1 MAADRAG
8 DRVVPTYNEVTN
20 LEDVV
25 HRIRESVP
33 DLDVLVV
40 DDASPDG
47 TGELADKLSEADPHV
62 RVLHRLG
69 KQGLGVA
76 YLDGFGWAISH
87 GYDVLVQMDA
97 DGSHQPEQLPSL
109 LSALPTAD
117 LVLGSRWVPGGSVEN
132 WPAARRLLSRGG
144 NRYARVAIGVPL
156 ADATGG
162 FRVWRRSTLEG
173 LDLRTVASQGYCF
186 QVDLAWRAVEAGY
199 TVVELP
205 IQFVERVRGQ
215 SKMDRAIVNEAFVR
229 ITVWGLRRRTAQA
242 ALAARLAARRLR
254 TREKRM

>member
-1 MAADRAG
+1 M
-8 DRVVPTYNEVTN
+8 
-20 LEDVV
+20 
-25 HRIRESVP
+25 
-33 DLDVLVV
+33 
-40 DDASPDG
+40 
-47 TGELADKLSEADPHV
+47 
-62 RVLHRLG
+62 
-69 KQGLGVA
+69 
-76 YLDGFGWAISH
+76 
-87 GYDVLVQMDA
+87 
-97 DGSHQPEQLPSL
+97 
-109 LSALPTAD
+109 
-117 LVLGSRWVPGGSVEN
+117 EN

-254 TREKRM
+254 TRDKRM